1 MIGED
6 WYAEGIGVWPLWIE
20 DWDST
25 YGGEKG
31 VARTEVPL
39 EGSDSRSGD
48 GGAYGSNKGRASVC
62 SPGGEV
68 MNEAVDW

>member
-1 MIGED
+1 M
-6 WYAEGIGVWPLWIE
+6 
-20 DWDST
+20 
-25 YGGEKG
+25 
-31 VARTEVPL
+31 ARTEVQL
-39 EGSDSRSGD
+39 EGSELKSGD